1 MDQFATFNDSFVFAL
16 IAVLAL
22 MAIFGCAVVALDHW
36 VWTTPTRGLTQNK
49 ARLS

>member
-1 MDQFATFNDSFVFAL
+1 MDQFATFNDNFVFAL

-36 VWTTPTRGLTQNK
+36 VWATPTRGLTQSK